1 MALGLYIALVV
12 SVLVAWAVFHATKKI
27 GALLFHGIFGLVVF
41 WLFNY
46 LGILK
51 IPLDFVT
58 FLIAALGGVL
68 GVVLVVVLSALGV
81 PL

>member
-1 MALGLYIALVV
+1 MALGLYIALVL
-12 SVLVAWAVFHATKKI
+12 SVLVAWAVFHVTKKL
-27 GALLFHGIFGLVVF
+27 GALIFHAIFGLVVF

-46 LGILK
+46 FGILK

-58 FLIAALGGVL
+58 LLIAALGGVL
-68 GVVLVVVLSALGV
+68 GVAMVIALSFFGV